1 MSITIDMT
9 SNEAKAAAVT
19 KTQVPDTATVNI
31 ASVSLAQP
39 LEDIADELGRSFA
52 ENGFAVIRDHGIPQE
67 LIDRAEATSK
77 AFFALP
83 EATKKA
89 YAIAGGGGA
98 RGYTP
103 FGTEKAKDAEIFDL
117 KEFWHVGRS
126 LPEGHALAEFM
137 APNIWPSEIE
147 DFKTTFSELFAA
159 FETAGARVLEAIALH
174 LGLDR
179 AFFDPTIED
188 GNSVMRLLHY
198 PPLGP
203 DAPEG
208 AIRAAAH
215 GDINTIT
222 LLLGAEEA
230 GLELLTKAGTWH
242 AVDVPEGALVINV
255 GDMLERLTAGKLV
268 STTHRVV
275 NPAGAAALRSRYSMP
290 FFLHFRPD
298 YLIEPLASCV
308 ADMGDD
314 NAQEPI
320 SAHDFLM
327 QRLREI
333 NLA

>member
-1 MSITIDMT
+1 MNLMT
-9 SNEAKAAAVT
+9 DIQSA
-19 KTQVPDTATVNI
+19 DGIATV
-31 ASVSLAQP
+31 SLTQP
-39 LEDIADELGRSFA
+39 LEDIADDLGRSFA
-52 ENGFAVIRDHGIPQE
+52 EYGFAVVRDHGIPQD
-67 LIDRAEATSK
+67 LIDEAEATSK

-83 EATKKA
+83 EDVKRGYQKPG
-89 YAIAGGGGA
+89 IGGS

-126 LPEGHALAEFM
+126 LPDGHELSAFM
-137 APNIWPSEIE
+137 GPNIWPDEVE
-147 DFKTTFSELFAA
+147 GFQPTFSTLFDA
-159 FETAGARVLEAIALH
+159 FEATGLRVLEAIALH
-174 LGLDR
+174 LKQER
-179 AFFDPTIED
+179 SFFEPTVKD

-203 DAPEG
+203 EAPEG

-230 GLELLTKAGTWH
+230 GLELLTKAGEWQ
-242 AVDVPEGALVINV
+242 AIDVPPGALVINV
-255 GDMLERLTAGKLV
+255 GDMLERLTAGTLR

-275 NPAGAAALRSRYSMP
+275 NPRGEGARRSRYSMP

-298 YLIEPLASCV
+298 YLIEPLEGCV
-308 ADMGDD
+308 GQGNSGIEM
-314 NAQEPI
+314 EPI
-320 SAHDFLM
+320 TAHDFLE

>member
-1 MSITIDMT
+1 MNDMT
-9 SNEAKAAAVT
+9 KA
-19 KTQVPDTATVNI
+19 DI

-39 LEDIADELGRSFA
+39 LESIADELGRSFA
-52 ENGFAVIRDHGIPQE
+52 EYGFAVVRDHGIPQE
-67 LIDRAEATSK
+67 LIDRAETTSK

-83 EATKKA
+83 EPVKRA
-89 YAIAGGGGA
+89 YKIEGGGGA

-103 FGTEKAKDAEIFDL
+103 FGTEKAKDAEVFDL

-126 LPEGHALAEFM
+126 LAPGHELAEYM
-137 APNIWPSEIE
+137 APNIWPDEVE
-147 DFKTTFSELFAA
+147 GFRETFSELFTA
-159 FETAGARVLEAIALH
+159 FETAGSRVLEAIALH

-179 AFFDPTIED
+179 QFFAPTVED

-230 GLELLTKAGTWH
+230 GLELLTKSGEWH
-242 AVDVPEGALVINV
+242 AVKAEEGSLVINV
-255 GDMLERLTAGKLV
+255 GDMLERLTAGTLR

-275 NPAGAAALRSRYSMP
+275 NPRGAGAQRSRYSMP

-298 YLIEPLASCV
+298 YLIEPLKSCTAKSDAEV
-308 ADMGDD
+308 
-314 NAQEPI
+314 QPPI
-320 SAHDFLM
+320 TAHDFLL

>member
-1 MSITIDMT
+1 MT
-9 SNEAKAAAVT
+9 TS
-19 KTQVPDTATVNI
+19 TVNI

-52 ENGFAVIRDHGIPQE
+52 ENGFAVIRDHGIPQD
-67 LIDRAEATSK
+67 LIDRADAMSK

-83 EATKKA
+83 QEAKTA
-89 YAIAGGGGA
+89 YHQPGKGGS

-103 FGTEKAKDAEIFDL
+103 FGTEKAKDADIFDL

-126 LPEGHALAEFM
+126 LPEGHELAEFM
-137 APNIWPSEIE
+137 SPNVWPAEV
-147 DFKTTFSELFAA
+147 DGFQATFSELFTA
-159 FETAGARVLEAIALH
+159 FEVAGGRVLEAIALH

-179 AFFDPTIED
+179 TFFASTIAD

-242 AVDVPEGALVINV
+242 PVKAQEGALVINV

-275 NPAGAAALRSRYSMP
+275 NPAGAAAQRSRYSMP

-298 YLIEPLASCV
+298 FLIEPLPDCV
-308 ADMGDD
+308 AQMGEGSGEE
-314 NAQEPI
+314 AI

>member
-1 MSITIDMT
+1 MT
-9 SNEAKAAAVT
+9 DTKA
-19 KTQVPDTATVNI
+19 QI
-31 ASVSLAQP
+31 ASVSLNQP

-52 ENGFAVIRDHGIPQE
+52 EYGFAVVRDHGIPQD

-83 EATKKA
+83 EPVKRA
-89 YAIAGGGGA
+89 YKIEGGGGA

-103 FGTEKAKDAEIFDL
+103 FGTEKAKDANIFDL

-126 LPEGHALAEFM
+126 LDAGHPLAEFM
-137 APNIWPSEIE
+137 APNVWPEE
-147 DFKTTFSELFAA
+147 VDGFRETFSELYRA
-159 FETAGARVLEAIALH
+159 FETAGLRVLEAIALH

-179 AFFDPTIED
+179 KFFDSTVED

-230 GLELLTKAGTWH
+230 GLELLTKSGEWQ

-255 GDMLERLTAGKLV
+255 GDMLERLTNGQLR

-275 NPAGAAALRSRYSMP
+275 NPRGDAALRSRYSMP

-298 YLIEPLASCV
+298 YLIEPLQSCM
-308 ADMGDD
+308 AAGDTGVEI
-314 NAQEPI
+314 EPI
-320 SAHDFLM
+320 TAHDFLQ

>member
-1 MSITIDMT
+1 MT
-9 SNEAKAAAVT
+9 
-19 KTQVPDTATVNI
+19 DTAPDI
-31 ASVSLAQP
+31 AIVSLAQP

-52 ENGFAVIRDHGIPQE
+52 EYGFAVVRDHGISQH
-67 LIDRAEATSK
+67 LIDQAEATSK

-83 EATKKA
+83 EPVKRA
-89 YAIAGGGGA
+89 YKIEGGGGA

-103 FGTEKAKDAEIFDL
+103 FGTEKAKDADVFDL
-117 KEFWHVGRS
+117 KEFWHVGRT
-126 LPEGHALAEFM
+126 LPQGHALAEFM
-137 APNIWPSEIE
+137 APNVWPDEV
-147 DFKTTFSELFAA
+147 DGFKATFSELYAA
-159 FETAGARVLEAIALH
+159 FEATGLRVLEAIALH
-174 LGLDR
+174 LELDR
-179 AFFDPTIED
+179 GYFAPTVED

-230 GLELLTKAGTWH
+230 GLELLTKAGEWR
-242 AVDVPEGALVINV
+242 AIEVPEGGLVINV
-255 GDMLERLTAGKLV
+255 GDMLERLTAGSLR

-275 NPAGAAALRSRYSMP
+275 NPRGSGAQRSRYSMP

-298 YLIEPLASCV
+298 FLIAPLENCAEAKHAAPEP
-308 ADMGDD
+308 
-314 NAQEPI
+314 PI
-320 SAHDFLM
+320 TAHDFLQ

>member
-1 MSITIDMT
+1 MT
-9 SNEAKAAAVT
+9 NT
-19 KTQVPDTATVNI
+19 LTDI

-52 ENGFAVIRDHGIPQE
+52 EYGFAVVRDHGIPQD
-67 LIDRAEATSK
+67 LIDRAEASAK

-83 EATKKA
+83 EDVKRA
-89 YAIAGGGGA
+89 YKLEGSGGA

-103 FGTEKAKDAEIFDL
+103 FGTEKAKDAEVFDL
-117 KEFWHVGRS
+117 KEFWHVGRD
-126 LPEGHALAEFM
+126 LPAGHALAEFM
-137 APNIWPSEIE
+137 APNVWPAEIA
-147 DFKTTFSELFAA
+147 DFREVMSALYAA
-159 FETAGARVLEAIALH
+159 FEASGLRVLEAIALH
-174 LGLDR
+174 LGRPRD
-179 AFFDPTIED
+179 FFAASVED

-230 GLELLTKAGTWH
+230 GLELLTKAGEWL
-242 AVDVPEGALVINV
+242 AIPAQKGALVINV
-255 GDMLERLTAGKLV
+255 GDMLERQTNGRLR

-275 NPAGAAALRSRYSMP
+275 NPRGEAAKRARYSMP

-298 YLIEPLASCV
+298 FLITPLPECV
-308 ADMGDD
+308 ADGD
-314 NAQEPI
+314 AAPEPI

>member
-1 MSITIDMT
+1 MT
-9 SNEAKAAAVT
+9 
-19 KTQVPDTATVNI
+19 DI
-31 ASVSLAQP
+31 ASVSLARP
-39 LEDIADELGRSFA
+39 LDEIADELGRSFA
-52 ENGFAVIRDHGIPQE
+52 EFGFAVVRDHGIPQD
-67 LIDRAEATSK
+67 LIDRAEEKSK
-77 AFFALP
+77 EFFALP
-83 EATKKA
+83 DETKRA
-89 YAIAGGGGA
+89 YKIEGGGGA

-126 LPEGHALAEFM
+126 LPEGHELSEFM
-137 APNIWPSEIE
+137 APNVWPAEI
-147 DFKTTFSELFAA
+147 DGFKETFSELYSA

-179 AFFDPTIED
+179 DYFAATVED

-230 GLELLTKAGTWH
+230 GLQLLTKAGEWH
-242 AVDVPEGALVINV
+242 PVYAEEGSLVINV
-255 GDMLERLTAGKLV
+255 GDMLERLTAGKLR

-275 NPAGAAALRSRYSMP
+275 NPSGPAAQRSRYSMP

-298 YLIEPLASCV
+298 FMIDPLPSCV
-308 ADMGDD
+308 EEGVGEV
-314 NAQEPI
+314 QPPI
-320 SAHDFLM
+320 SSHDFLL

>member
-1 MSITIDMT
+1 MIDMT
-9 SNEAKAAAVT
+9 SMKGADSG
-19 KTQVPDTATVNI
+19 PNI

-39 LEDIADELGRSFA
+39 LADIADELGRSFT
-52 ENGFAVIRDHGIPQE
+52 ENGFAVIRDHGIPQD
-67 LIDRAEATSK
+67 LIDRAEAMSK

-83 EATKKA
+83 EETKRA
-89 YAIAGGGGA
+89 YHKPGTGGS

-103 FGTEKAKDAEIFDL
+103 FGTEKAKDAHVFDL

-126 LPEGHALAEFM
+126 LPEGHELSEYM
-137 APNIWPSEIE
+137 GPNIWPEE
-147 DFKTTFSELFAA
+147 VDGFKPTFTSLFEA
-159 FETAGARVLEAIALH
+159 FESAGLRVLEAIALH
-174 LGLDR
+174 LGLDQQ
-179 AFFDPTIED
+179 FFAPTVKD

-230 GLELLTKAGTWH
+230 GLQLLGKDGEWH
-242 AVDVPEGALVINV
+242 AIDVPEGALVINV

-275 NPAGAAALRSRYSMP
+275 NPAGEAARRARYSMP

-298 YLIEPLASCV
+298 YVIEPLPDCV
-308 ADMGDD
+308 AEMGDGAIAD
-314 NAQEPI
+314 SI
-320 SAHDFLM
+320 SSHDFLM

>member
-1 MSITIDMT
+1 MT
-9 SNEAKAAAVT
+9 
-19 KTQVPDTATVNI
+19 DTDTRTDI
-31 ASVSLAQP
+31 ASVSLAKP
-39 LEDIADELGRSFA
+39 LADIADELGRSFA
-52 ENGFAVIRDHGIPQE
+52 EYGFAVVRDHGIPQE
-67 LIDRAEATSK
+67 LIDKAEATSK

-83 EATKKA
+83 DEVKKS
-89 YAIAGGGGA
+89 YKIEGGGGA

-117 KEFWHVGRS
+117 KEFWHVGRE
-126 LPEGHALAEFM
+126 LPQTHALAEYM
-137 APNIWPSEIE
+137 APNVWPEEIPE
-147 DFKTTFSELFAA
+147 FKETFSALYSA
-159 FETAGARVLEAIALH
+159 FEATGLRVLEAIALH
-174 LGLDR
+174 LGLEQD
-179 AFFDPTIED
+179 FFAKTVED

-230 GLELLTKAGTWH
+230 GLELLTKSGEWH
-242 AVDVPEGALVINV
+242 PVYAEEGSLVINV
-255 GDMLERLTAGKLV
+255 GDMLERLTAGTLV

-275 NPAGAAALRSRYSMP
+275 NPKGDGARRSRYSMP

-298 YLIEPLASCV
+298 YMIEPLEECAAKEGAKV
-308 ADMGDD
+308 
-314 NAQEPI
+314 EPAI
-320 SAHDFLM
+320 SSHDFLL

>member
-1 MSITIDMT
+1 MT
-9 SNEAKAAAVT
+9 DNQSANE
-19 KTQVPDTATVNI
+19 I
-31 ASVSLAQP
+31 ASVSLAKP
-39 LEDIADELGRSFA
+39 LEEIADELGRSFG
-52 ENGFAVIRDHGIPQE
+52 EFGFAVVRDHGIPQD

-83 EATKKA
+83 EDVKRA
-89 YAIAGGGGA
+89 YKIEGGGGA

-103 FGTEKAKDAEIFDL
+103 FGTEKAKDAEVFDL

-126 LPEGHALAEFM
+126 LPEGHDLAEYM
-137 APNIWPSEIE
+137 APNVWPDEIKEFE
-147 DFKTTFSELFAA
+147 DTFSELYAA
-159 FETAGARVLEAIALH
+159 FEQTGLRVLEAIALH

-179 AFFDPTIED
+179 NFFAPTVED

-198 PPLGP
+198 PPLP
-203 DAPEG
+203 EDAPEG

-230 GLELLTKAGTWH
+230 GLQLLTKSGEWH
-242 AVDVPEGALVINV
+242 PVYAEEGSLVINV
-255 GDMLERLTAGKLV
+255 GDMLERLTAGVLR

-275 NPAGAAALRSRYSMP
+275 NPSGEGARRSRYSMP

-298 YLIEPLASCV
+298 YMITPLESCV
-308 ADMGDD
+308 SEKGAKP
-314 NAQEPI
+314 QEPI
-320 SAHDFLM
+320 SSHDFLM